1 MGDTN
6 PNHLHVPRKQKIKNV
21 ATKQMENVDE
31 NLRLCRRWGIQSDN
45 RWLKHLQLA
54 SGKINLPPYSKNS
67 PQNSSKD

>member
-6 PNHLHVPRKQKIKNV
+6 PNHLHVPREQKIKNV

-45 RWLKHLQLA
+45 R
-54 SGKINLPPYSKNS
+54 
-67 PQNSSKD
+67 

>member
-6 PNHLHVPRKQKIKNV
+6 PNHLHVPMKQKIKNV

-45 RWLKHLQLA
+45 R
-54 SGKINLPPYSKNS
+54 
-67 PQNSSKD
+67 